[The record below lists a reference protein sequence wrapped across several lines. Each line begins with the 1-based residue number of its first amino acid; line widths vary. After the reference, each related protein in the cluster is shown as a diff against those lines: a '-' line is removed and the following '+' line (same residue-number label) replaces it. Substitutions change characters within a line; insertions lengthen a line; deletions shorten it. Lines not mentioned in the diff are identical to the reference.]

1 MMPVRVILVP
11 CVLLLAPCACFT
23 TAPPARASRAPPRA
37 SASDVPPPPAGLG
50 LSLGLDLSTQSL
62 TLVVLDEAL
71 ELVYRDVVNFDAE
84 LPRFETSKGMH
95 ARGGGVVTSPVLMWL
110 EALELGLGRLALA
123 DLEHGLVLAVLVER
137 QQ

>member
-1 MMPVRVILVP
+1 M
-11 CVLLLAPCACFT
+11 
-23 TAPPARASRAPPRA
+23 
-37 SASDVPPPPAGLG
+37 PPPPAGLG

-123 DLEHGLVLAVLVER
+123 ERGTLVRGVGAVSASAQQHGSV
-137 QQ
+137 